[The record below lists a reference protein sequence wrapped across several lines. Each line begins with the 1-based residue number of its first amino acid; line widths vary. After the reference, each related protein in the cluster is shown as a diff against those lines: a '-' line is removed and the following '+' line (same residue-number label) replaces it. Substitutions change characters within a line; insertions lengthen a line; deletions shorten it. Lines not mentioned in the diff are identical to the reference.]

1 MKREKREII
10 YSIGILIMV
19 PLLVITNTVL
29 LVRSTREAFNK
40 ELMRKADL
48 VNAVVAESARANI
61 ESGQYTTIAS
71 TMSALEKIQP
81 SLRGLTL
88 VKEGSDQT
96 LHIIAKSST
105 ATGELSV
112 GAKMQVQIATERKT
126 PVAKFVNVSYGG
138 RTAQAWNVATPLM
151 DDTGNVIAVISSNVL
166 TTDAD
171 EAINRAYGISFM
183 VLAVVLVVIMGLLFR
198 HFRLVGYAQLLAK
211 QREVNQTMSDFLS
224 VATHE
229 LKAPTS
235 IIKGYLS
242 NIMDGTFGPVEPR
255 IMQQLQTAFSQT
267 DRLNELV
274 RDLLN
279 VSRLEQGRV
288 AYSIT
293 NVNTVEIINMI
304 VQNYQLAAHEK
315 DLKLTAQLSAETPMV
330 RGDAGRLQEVFTNL
344 IDNAI
349 KYTEFG
355 EVTVTQVVEGNLLVT
370 KVQDTGFGMSTEARK
385 RLFQRFYRIKT
396 EQTQQI
402 GGTGLGLW
410 IIKHY
415 IEDMGGTIEV
425 ESIEGT
431 GSSFIVSMPIARQ

>member
-1 MKREKREII
+1 MKREKLEIF
-10 YSIGILIMV
+10 YSISVLVMV
-19 PLLVITNTVL
+19 PLLVIVNTVL
-29 LVRSTREAFNK
+29 LIRSTRGAFNT

-48 VNAVVAESARANI
+48 VNAVVAESSRANI
-61 ESGQYTTIAS
+61 IAS
-71 TMSALEKIQP
+71 QYDTLSATLSGLEQSQP
-81 SLRGLTL
+81 SLRGLMVL
-88 VKEGSDQT
+88 KQQPDGSLQQ
-96 LHIIAKSST
+96 IARSST
-105 ATGELSV
+105 AAEKLTTGTELQARISSERQAPI
-112 GAKMQVQIATERKT
+112 AKLIDVQ
-126 PVAKFVNVSYGG
+126 YGG
-138 RTAQAWNVATPLM
+138 RTAQAWNVATPVL
-151 DDTGNVIAVISSNVL
+151 DNSGQVIAIIISDTL
-166 TTDAD
+166 TSDAD
-171 EAINRAYGISFM
+171 EAINHAYGISFM
-183 VLAVVLVVIMGLLFR
+183 VLSVSVIVIIGLLFR
-198 HFRLVGYAQLLAK
+198 HFQLVGYAQLLAK

-242 NIMDGTFGPVEPR
+242 NIMDGTFGPVDPK

-288 AYSIT
+288 AYIIT
-293 NVNTVEIINMI
+293 DVKTAEIIQVI

-315 DLKLTAQLSAETPMV
+315 NLELSAQLSPDIPAV

-349 KYTEFG
+349 KYTQFG
-355 EVTVTQVVEGNLLVT
+355 SVTVSQTAT
-370 KVQDTGFGMSTEARK
+370 KDMVITRIQDTGFGMSAEARK

-402 GGTGLGLW
+402 SGTGLGLW

-431 GSSFIVSMPIARQ
+431 GSSFIVSMPIAYS